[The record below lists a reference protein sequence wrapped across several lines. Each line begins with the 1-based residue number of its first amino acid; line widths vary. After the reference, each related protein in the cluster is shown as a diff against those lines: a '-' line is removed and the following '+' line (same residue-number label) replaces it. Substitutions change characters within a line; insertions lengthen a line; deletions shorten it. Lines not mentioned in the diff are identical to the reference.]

1 MFVHVEILRRLGLAD
16 LQAGEAVAIR
26 VISVK
31 RGKMAAEVCFWESV
45 SRD

>member
-1 MFVHVEILRRLGLAD
+1 MHVEILRRLGLAD

-26 VISVK
+26 VISGK
-31 RGKMAAEVCFWESV
+31 RGKMAAEVCSWESV